1 MPFKSYIKLVKR
13 QPKLLSFGFLMAL
26 ASSPGETYFVGV
38 FGPAIQADLNLSH
51 TQWGSIYMIGTLA
64 SMALLPW
71 TGSLIDRFSLR
82 PYTIAV
88 GTLLTIAGAFISRAV
103 AVLSLVRAIFLLRHS
118 GQGLASHISSTSMA
132 RYFDAERGRAISLA
146 SMGATVGGSLL
157 PLAAVTAIAII
168 GWRGTYIGAA
178 ILSGFVLLPLAVWL
192 LQGHCHRQEVRPVQL
207 KDEASK
213 LPSKSRSWTRVEVL
227 RDPRFYLL
235 LNGFIAANIALTAMF
250 FHHINLAD
258 AKLWSHTWVT
268 GNYVVYSIAAMLAI
282 LGVGPLIDKYR
293 AARIAPFI
301 LLPMILALLMIS
313 MIDASVVVLPYMLLL
328 GLSTGLV
335 YPTMSAIW
343 PELYGVQHIGSI
355 KSIATPIGLF
365 GSAVGPVIM
374 GSLVDFG
381 LSIER
386 VCVIFACYCFTG
398 TLSAYLA
405 FIKDRPR

>member
-1 MPFKSYIKLVKR
+1 MPFVSYIKLVKSY
-13 QPKLLSFGFLMAL
+13 PKLLSFGFLMAL
-26 ASSPGETYFVGV
+26 ASSPGETYFIGV
-38 FGPAIQADLNLSH
+38 FGPEIQADLNLSH
-51 TQWGSIYMIGTLA
+51 TQWGSIYMVGTLA

-82 PYTIAV
+82 HYTIAV
-88 GTLLTIAGAFISRAV
+88 GVLLTIACAFISIAV
-103 AVLSLVRAIFLLRHS
+103 GVLSLVIAIFLLRHS
-118 GQGLASHISSTSMA
+118 GQGLSAHISSTSMA

-157 PLAAVTAIAII
+157 PLVAVTGIAMI
-168 GWRGTYIGAA
+168 GWRGTYIGAG
-178 ILSGFVLLPLAVWL
+178 ILSGFVVLPIAVWL
-192 LQGHCHRQEVRPVQL
+192 LQGHRHEAHPVQF
-207 KDEASK
+207 KEEMSE
-213 LPSKSRSWTRVEVL
+213 LPSKTGSWTRAEVL

-268 GNYVVYSIAAMLAI
+268 GNYVVYSIVAMLVI
-282 LGVGPLIDKYR
+282 LGVGPLIDRYR
-293 AARIAPFI
+293 AVRIAPFI

-313 MIDASVVVLPYMLLL
+313 MIDTPLVVLPYMLLL
-328 GLSTGLV
+328 GLNTGLV

-343 PELYGVQHIGSI
+343 PELYGVKHIGAI
-355 KSIATPIGLF
+355 KSAATPIAVF
-365 GSAVGPVIM
+365 GSAIGPVIM
-374 GSLVDFG
+374 GGLMDFG

-398 TLSAYLA
+398 TLSAYLVL
-405 FIKDRPR
+405 IKVRSR